1 MHKAD
6 KLRYED
12 VHQRRSKRN
21 PMQTSLPHLI
31 RLTVVFA
38 VIGLAVAGCG
48 RKGDLDPPS
57 AMATKEGD
65 VSKPTKQPGAVDKP
79 FLLDPLL

>member
-1 MHKAD
+1 
-6 KLRYED
+6 
-12 VHQRRSKRN
+12 
-21 PMQTSLPHLI
+21 MQKSLPQI
-31 RLTVVFA
+31 VRLTVVFA

-57 AMATKEGD
+57 AQATKGGD
-65 VSKPTKQPGAVDKP
+65 SSKPTKQPGTVDKP

>member
-1 MHKAD
+1 
-6 KLRYED
+6 
-12 VHQRRSKRN
+12 
-21 PMQTSLPHLI
+21 MQTSFPQII

-57 AMATKEGD
+57 VQATK
-65 VSKPTKQPGAVDKP
+65 GATRPSRRNSPASRTGPSSSIP
-79 FLLDPLL
+79 FCNRQLQ

>member
-1 MHKAD
+1 
-6 KLRYED
+6 
-12 VHQRRSKRN
+12 
-21 PMQTSLPHLI
+21 MQTSLPQFI

-57 AMATKEGD
+57 AQATKGGD
-65 VSKPTKQPGAVDKP
+65 ASKPTKQPGTVDRP
-79 FLLDPLL
+79 FILDPLL

>member
-1 MHKAD
+1 
-6 KLRYED
+6 
-12 VHQRRSKRN
+12 
-21 PMQTSLPHLI
+21 MQTSFPQII

-57 AMATKEGD
+57 VQATKEGD
-65 VSKPTKQPGAVDKP
+65 SSKPTQQPGVKDKH
-79 FLLDPLL
+79 FFLDPLL

>member
-1 MHKAD
+1 
-6 KLRYED
+6 
-12 VHQRRSKRN
+12 
-21 PMQTSLPHLI
+21 MQTSFPQII

-57 AMATKEGD
+57 AAATKEGD
-65 VSKPTKQPGAVDKP
+65 VSKPTKKPGTVDKP

>member
-1 MHKAD
+1 
-6 KLRYED
+6 
-12 VHQRRSKRN
+12 
-21 PMQTSLPHLI
+21 MQTSLPHLI

-57 AMATKEGD
+57 AQATKGGD
-65 VSKPTKQPGAVDKP
+65 ASKPTQQPGVANKP

>member
-1 MHKAD
+1 MNDGHQMPHK
-6 KLRYED
+6 RI
-12 VHQRRSKRN
+12 S
-21 PMQTSLPHLI
+21 MQKSLPHLI
-31 RLTVVFA
+31 RLTAALA

-57 AMATKEGD
+57 AAATKEGD
-65 VSKPTKQPGAVDKP
+65 VSKPTKQPGTVDKP

>member
-1 MHKAD
+1 
-6 KLRYED
+6 
-12 VHQRRSKRN
+12 
-21 PMQTSLPHLI
+21 MQTSFPQII

-57 AMATKEGD
+57 VQATKGGD
-65 VSKPTKQPGAVDKP
+65 SSKPTKQPGTADRP